1 MEQAI
6 IELTRAVNRLA
17 DAVQTAKEGKE
28 EHSPRTPY
36 KEKGKKPT
44 TTTTTRARARF
55 RKPTVEEVAAYI
67 HEKGYSFD
75 ADRFWNYYESKGWK
89 IGRNSM
95 TSWRAA
101 CVTWQMRESE
111 ASSAA
116 LERLAPG
123 ERAFAR
129 AVLRGAT
136 WRETGIGKRGF
147 NKRLAKLCAKVIR
160 G

>member
-17 DAVQTAKEGKE
+17 DAVQSVKEGKE
-28 EHSPRTPY
+28 EYSPQTPY

-55 RKPTVEEVAAYI
+55 VKPSVEEVAAYI
-67 HEKGYSFD
+67 RAKGYTFD

-89 IGRNSM
+89 IGNNSM
-95 TSWRAA
+95 ASWRAA

-116 LERLAPG
+116 APHDDGPSEADRFLLECMAKRNA
-123 ERAFAR
+123 AR
-129 AVLRGAT
+129 KEAR
-136 WRETGIGKRGF
+136 
-147 NKRLAKLCAKVIR
+147 
-160 G
+160 

>member
-17 DAVQTAKEGKE
+17 DAVQSVKEGKE
-28 EHSPRTPY
+28 EYSPQTPY

-55 RKPTVEEVAAYI
+55 VKPSVEEVAAYI
-67 HEKGYSFD
+67 RAKGYTFD

-89 IGRNSM
+89 IGNNSM

-116 LERLAPG
+116 APHDEGPSEADRFLLECMAKRNA
-123 ERAFAR
+123 AR
-129 AVLRGAT
+129 KEVA
-136 WRETGIGKRGF
+136 E
-147 NKRLAKLCAKVIR
+147 
-160 G
+160 